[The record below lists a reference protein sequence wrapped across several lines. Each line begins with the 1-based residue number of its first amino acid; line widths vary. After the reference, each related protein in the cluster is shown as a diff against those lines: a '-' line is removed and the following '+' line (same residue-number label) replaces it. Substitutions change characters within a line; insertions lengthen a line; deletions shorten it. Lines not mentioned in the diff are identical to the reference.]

1 MTVALEA
8 LATEEQNRATAD
20 IDQLTPLD
28 IVRRIHQ
35 EDAALT
41 AAIAPAL
48 EAIAQGAT
56 WIAEALAQG
65 GRLFYVGAGTSGRL
79 GILDASECPPTY
91 GTDPEQ
97 IQGLIAGGPSAVFRS
112 VEAAED
118 RPELGE
124 EDLKGKNL
132 TAKDIVVGIA
142 ASGRT
147 PYVLGSLS
155 YARAL
160 GCRTVALACSPHS
173 PIAAAA
179 ELAITVITGPE
190 VITGSTRM
198 KAGSAQKMVLNML
211 STTAMIL
218 LGKVYGNL
226 MVDVKASNEK
236 LRQRVL
242 RIVQTATGEAAE
254 AVAAAVAA
262 ADGHAKTAIVM
273 LLGGVEANK
282 ARLALE
288 GTGGFVAKALQKLG
302 EAGGRNT
309 E

>member
-1 MTVALEA
+1 MTVALDT
-8 LATEEQNRATAD
+8 LATEEQNRATAN

-35 EDAALT
+35 EDTALT

-48 EAIAQGAT
+48 EAIAQGAR

-65 GRLFYVGAGTSGRL
+65 GRLFYIGAGTSGRL

-91 GTDPEQ
+91 GTEPDQ
-97 IQGLIAGGPSAVFRS
+97 IQGLIAGGPAAVFRS

-124 EDLKGKNL
+124 EDLKAKNL

-147 PYVLGSLS
+147 PYVLGALS
-155 YARAL
+155 YARVL

-173 PIAAAA
+173 PIAESA
-179 ELAITVITGPE
+179 ELAITIVTGPE

-242 RIVQTATGEAAE
+242 RIVQTATGEDAE
-254 AVAAAVAA
+254 AVATAVAA
-262 ADGHAKTAIVM
+262 AEGHAKTAIVM
-273 LLGGVEANK
+273 LLGSVEANK

-288 GTGGFVAKALQKLG
+288 QSGGFVAKALQELRG
-302 EAGGRNT
+302 T
-309 E
+309 EI

>member
-124 EDLKGKNL
+124 EDLKVKNL

-147 PYVLGSLS
+147 PYVLGALG

-160 GCRTVALACSPHS
+160 GCRTVALSCSPHS
-173 PIAAAA
+173 PVSAAA
-179 ELAITVITGPE
+179 ELAITVVTGPE

-226 MVDVKASNEK
+226 MVDVKASNKK

-254 AVAAAVAA
+254 AVAASIAA

-273 LLGGVEANK
+273 LLGGVDANK

-288 GTGGFVAKALQKLG
+288 EAGGFVAKALQKLG
-302 EAGGRNT
+302 QEN
-309 E
+309 EKPEN

>member
-1 MTVALEA
+1 MTVSLET

-20 IDQLTPLD
+20 IDQLTPLG

-35 EDAALT
+35 EDAGLT

-48 EAIAQGAT
+48 EAIAQGAH

-97 IQGLIAGGPSAVFRS
+97 IQGLIASGPAAVFRS

-124 EDLKGKNL
+124 ADLKAKSL
-132 TAKDIVVGIA
+132 TAQDIVVGIA

-147 PYVLGSLS
+147 PYVLGALT

-173 PIAAAA
+173 PIGEAA

-218 LGKVYGNL
+218 SGKVYGNL

-236 LRQRVL
+236 LRQRVR
-242 RIVQTATGEAAE
+242 RIVQTATGETDA

-273 LLGGVEANK
+273 LLGGVPAPA
-282 ARLALE
+282 ARLALNE
-288 GTGGFVAKALQKLG
+288 SGGFVAKALQKIE
-302 EAGGRNT
+302 EAEERNA

>member
-1 MTVALEA
+1 MTIALET

-20 IDQLTPLD
+20 IDQLAPLD

-48 EAIAQGAT
+48 ESIAQGAI
-56 WIAEALAQG
+56 WIAESLSQN

-91 GTDPEQ
+91 GTEPEQ

-124 EDLKGKNL
+124 NDLKAKSL
-132 TAKDIVVGIA
+132 APKDIVVGIA

-147 PYVLGSLS
+147 PYVLGALS
-155 YARAL
+155 YARTL
-160 GCRTVALACSPHS
+160 GCRTIALACSPHS
-173 PIAAAA
+173 PIGEAA
-179 ELAITVITGPE
+179 ELAITVVTGPE

-242 RIVQTATGEAAE
+242 RIVQTATGEDAE
-254 AVAAAVAA
+254 AVASAVAA
-262 ADGHAKTAIVM
+262 AEGHAKTAIVM
-273 LLGGVEANK
+273 LLGGVDASK

-288 GTGGFVAKALQKLG
+288 QGGGFVAKALQKL
-302 EAGGRNT
+302 
-309 E
+309 